1 MNNKISRR
9 DALHLGAA
17 AGVGLA
23 VSGCSE
29 AQDRSA
35 PAARQPL
42 KSNLKHSIC
51 AWTYE
56 QYSLDQLCTI
66 IKDIG
71 FAAIDLARPEDWPT
85 LKAHGVDCSMCWG
98 AEMGQEIGFANA
110 EHHDELVARYL
121 HHIDLVADAGYR
133 NLICFSG
140 NRNGMDPE
148 QGLINAEAG
157 LKRILGHA
165 EKRGVMIM
173 LELLNSKV
181 NQSMRGH
188 PDYLC
193 DNTPWGV
200 ALCERISSP
209 NFALV
214 YDIYHMQIMEGD
226 IITTIRKY
234 HQFFGHYHTAGVP
247 GRNEIGNN
255 QEIYYPAICRAIL
268 ETGYRGYIAQE
279 FIPVEDDPI
288 ASLRE
293 AVYLC
298 DV

>member
-1 MNNKISRR
+1 MNNRISQC
-9 DALHLGAA
+9 DVLQLGTA
-17 AGVGLA
+17 VGMGLVA
-23 VSGCSE
+23 SGCSE
-29 AQDRSA
+29 AQGLSV
-35 PAARQPL
+35 PAVRQSL

-56 QYSLDQLCTI
+56 QYSLDQLCKI

-71 FAAIDLARPEDWPT
+71 FAAIDLARPEDWAT
-85 LKAHGVDCSMCWG
+85 LKAHDVDCSMCWG

-121 HHIDLVADAGYR
+121 NHIDLVADAGYR

-140 NRNGMDPE
+140 NRNGMDLE
-148 QGLINAEAG
+148 QGFINAEVG